1 MARVSL
7 ENLKKVYPDG
17 TVAVEGFGKYMK
29 LPLDQIADFD
39 AEREEWYVRPD

>member
-1 MARVSL
+1 MFQGAGEL
-7 ENLKKVYPDG
+7 YLPDG
-17 TVAVEGFGKYMK
+17 TVAAEGSGKYLK